1 MKKLMLAV
9 LLAIVLPAHSADR
22 IAVEGARKPPS
33 GLDSLEVQPAL
44 LPGLP
49 NLKKPVFL
57 SKDSLA
63 CVSSYDIVGT
73 SKAFPIRVSDP
84 QILAALRANGCAFSD
99 KEMRVIVTLPDAD
112 SELYL
117 MQKEWQFVGVY
128 WRNPSGQIWHGYTMI
143 RNLHN

>member
-1 MKKLMLAV
+1 MKKLMIAA
-9 LLAIVLPAHSADR
+9 LLVIALPAYAVDR
-22 IAVEGARKPPS
+22 LAAGGVPKESP

-63 CVSSYDIVGT
+63 CVSAYDVVGT
-73 SKAFPIRVSDP
+73 TKAFPFRIDDP

-128 WRNPSGQIWHGYTMI
+128 WRNPSGQVWHGYTMI